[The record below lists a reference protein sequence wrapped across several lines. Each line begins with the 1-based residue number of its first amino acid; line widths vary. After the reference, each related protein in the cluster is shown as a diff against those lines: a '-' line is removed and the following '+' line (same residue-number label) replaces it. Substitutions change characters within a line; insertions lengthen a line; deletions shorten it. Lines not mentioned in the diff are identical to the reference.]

1 MEAEG
6 VRIIAS
12 NDRLDIVVIRSH
24 MNTTHFT
31 RIDSLADS
39 FVRPSGLRLI
49 LQLFNRYQIILRKV
63 LEENS

>member
-24 MNTTHFT
+24 MNATHIT
-31 RIDSLADS
+31 RIDSLADN

-49 LQLFNRYQIILRKV
+49 LQLFNRY
-63 LEENS
+63 